1 MIKVL
6 IVEDDPMVLEVNKQ
20 YLNKLANFT
29 LVDSAKTGEEALNKI
44 KELDI
49 DLVLLDIYLPDFSGV
64 DLLTKIRDINIPV
77 DVITVT
83 AARDSETVHRLFRL
97 GVIDYLV
104 KPFHFKRFKAALE
117 NYERFWRTLKHK
129 KEMDQDDIDAIKE
142 QEKQTETDM
151 LPKGLNDI
159 TLNQIMIALLKQ
171 EEAVTAEELAQYLGL
186 ARVTVRRYLDYLV
199 KQQKINVNLK
209 YGQVGRPTHYYSI

>member
-20 YLNKLANFT
+20 YLSKLTNFT
-29 LVDSAKTGEEALNKI
+29 LVDSAKTGEEALEKI
-44 KELDI
+44 KNNDM
-49 DLVLLDIYLPDFSGV
+49 DLVLLDIYLPDISGV
-64 DLLTKIRDINIPV
+64 ELLKSIRDLNIPI

-104 KPFHFKRFKAALE
+104 KPFHYKRFKSALE
-117 NYERFWRTLKHK
+117 NYERFWYKLKHK
-129 KEMDQDDIDAIKE
+129 EVINQDDIDFIRD
-142 QEKQTETDM
+142 QELKQTEV